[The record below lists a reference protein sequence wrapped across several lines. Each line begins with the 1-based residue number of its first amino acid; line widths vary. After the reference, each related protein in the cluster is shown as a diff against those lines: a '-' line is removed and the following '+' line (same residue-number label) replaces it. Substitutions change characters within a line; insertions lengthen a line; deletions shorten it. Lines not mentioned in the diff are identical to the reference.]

1 MRRWDEKQ
9 SYIWISLYPL
19 FPSCRFSDLSLC
31 PLKWKIH
38 VWWTK
43 SLDGAERR
51 YGDIS
56 STRPVENA
64 MDFSME
70 VWAKPDF
77 FSHQTKKIVDNNT
90 ASLFR
95 GLFLELLSL
104 VIGEREREQ
113 NIFGLWKEVRPNW
126 GATSR
131 LLCPYIVNSKL
142 QKQIGIGSIS
152 SSKTAT
158 LN

>member
-1 MRRWDEKQ
+1 MRSNLISESRSILYFHVVLATCPFARSSGRSMFDGQSRWTVQ
-9 SYIWISLYPL
+9 SVGTEIFLRPGQWKMQWIFL
-19 FPSCRFSDLSLC
+19 
-31 PLKWKIH
+31 W
-38 VWWTK
+38 
-43 SLDGAERR
+43 R
-51 YGDIS
+51 YEPNPI
-56 STRPVENA
+56 
-64 MDFSME
+64 
-70 VWAKPDF
+70 F

-95 GLFLELLSL
+95 VLFLELLSL
-104 VIGEREREQ
+104 VIGESVREREQ
-113 NIFGLWKEVRPNW
+113 NIFGLWKEARPNW